1 MALLEL
7 KNAELGY
14 EHNPVLHDISLSIES
29 GEKVALIGPSGA
41 GKSTLLNQLHSL
53 IYEETALCPQSHGL
67 VGSLSLYNNIYMAR
81 LEQFN
86 VFQNVWNLIK
96 PQQWNEVAAIADTLG
111 LRDKMRTSVDKLSGG
126 QRQRVAI
133 GRALYRNKPVFMG
146 DEPVS
151 SLDPLQAQS
160 LLSHICESHHTL
172 VVAIHDRHLAL
183 SCFDRII
190 GRKKGKVEFDKPT
203 SQRDIAALNSLYQ
216 S

>member
-67 VGSLSLYNNIYMAR
+67 VGPLSLYNNIYMAR

-111 LRDKMRTSVDKLSGG
+111 LRDKMRTSIDKLSGG
-126 QRQRVAI
+126 HASVSQLGGRYI
-133 GRALYRNKPVFMG
+133 GISLYLWVMNPSQALTRYKHNHCFRIFVNLTIPL
-146 DEPVS
+146 S
-151 SLDPLQAQS
+151 SLFMTD
-160 LLSHICESHHTL
+160 T
-172 VVAIHDRHLAL
+172 
-183 SCFDRII
+183 
-190 GRKKGKVEFDKPT
+190 
-203 SQRDIAALNSLYQ
+203 
-216 S
+216 